1 MNCCCIT
8 LLLSLLLLLQI
19 IYDIKQKLLVYK
31 HFICIEKETKWKM
44 NNTSVQ
50 TAMKKG
56 LLDSSVIIGATQQST
71 DIWFGCSTLIEDE
84 LDSIL
89 KELYNVKK

>member
-1 MNCCCIT
+1 M
-8 LLLSLLLLLQI
+8 
-19 IYDIKQKLLVYK
+19 LVYK
-31 HFICIEKETKWKM
+31 HFICIEKETKLKM

-50 TAMKKG
+50 TTMKKG
-56 LLDSSVIIGATQQST
+56 LLDSSVIIGATLQST
-71 DIWFGCSTLIEDE
+71 DIWSGCSTLIEDQ